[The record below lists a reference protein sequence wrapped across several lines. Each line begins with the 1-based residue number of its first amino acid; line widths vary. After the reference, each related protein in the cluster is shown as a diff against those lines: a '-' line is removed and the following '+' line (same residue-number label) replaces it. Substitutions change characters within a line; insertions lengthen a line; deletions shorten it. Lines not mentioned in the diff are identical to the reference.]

1 MTTKTKTVRDWLEE
15 LANTDTSSEQ
25 DSAKL
30 QHLLHK
36 LGFPDAVVVMGI
48 VYLEG
53 HGTIDAPPASIH
65 SVARMILD
73 AHKGES

>member
-25 DSAKL
+25 DSDRM
-30 QHLLHK
+30 QHILHR

-73 AHKGES
+73 ANQL